1 MPITPRFKISQTE
14 TQIIVTIHIPHIRV
28 SASTLEMLVD
38 GYDFHFHSPPYLLYL
53 HFPGRLLDDAETL
66 REAKAAYDPSNQNGV
81 ITVTIFKE
89 DEGIWKDLDL
99 LGNLVNRSGSTPD
112 GIPREK
118 IQVIASENGNETVS
132 APISDESTI
141 ENKVGDFPED
151 IKSCL
156 RPHYGFLNLHH
167 SVFTAYAR
175 EGLSHDMLE
184 IPNPDE
190 TRAEDRR
197 ELRLETEV
205 AKFDADRYLGDVFL
219 SSDPNDENADMVF
232 TEAVR
237 MVAHWEAK
245 SSVDDLAEEMEKLQ
259 TKDVGVESTAQIS
272 PDFFGD
278 DEKQRLVENKA
289 QIPPLAKI
297 SSIQKESLF
306 LSLVDI
312 LYAYAYD
319 HRTTLGDATCE
330 SSWTIVMISP
340 TLSWFESYT
349 PPYDNIASVLR
360 WSIRRALI
368 HPYLRNFDFV
378 ARKLVK
384 DVASILA
391 AGKRVVLRCLLQI
404 QKTLNGSEFHYLFNK
419 LYISPYI
426 SWIQMIDDEDLASF
440 ASIVEKCVLDGD
452 CTLSKSS
459 LGLDLDTL
467 EMNAFEEM
475 EEGSES
481 EGETSGSE
489 GESDDSSTD
498 GDDSD
503 SEEEDHVNSKDTKVA
518 SKDSGNDRPRAN
530 LLDDQIGNGG
540 LLSIARE
547 TAITGDKAKVDPI
560 LDKSDVPKSLITEL

>member
-28 SASTLEMLVD
+28 SASTLDMLVD
-38 GYDFHFHSPPYLLYL
+38 GNDFHFHSAPYLLYL
-53 HFPGRLLDDAETL
+53 NFPGRLLDDAETI

-99 LGNLVNRSGSTPD
+99 LGNLVNRSASTPN
-112 GIPREK
+112 GVPPREK
-118 IQVIASENGNETVS
+118 IQVIASDNENGNETVS
-132 APISDESTI
+132 SSVAIPDDDSVD
-141 ENKVGDFPED
+141 DFPED

-184 IPNPDE
+184 IPSPDE
-190 TRAEDRR
+190 TPAEDRR
-197 ELRLETEV
+197 ELRLKTEV
-205 AKFDADRYLGDVFL
+205 TKFDADRYLGDLFL
-219 SSDPNDENADMVF
+219 SSDPDDENADMVF
-232 TEAVR
+232 TEAMR
-237 MVAHWEAK
+237 MEAHWETDY
-245 SSVDDLAEEMEKLQ
+245 SVDYLAKEMEKLQ
-259 TKDVGVESTAQIS
+259 TEDERAETTGQIS
-272 PDFFGD
+272 PDFFD
-278 DEKQRLVENKA
+278 NDEMHRLVENKA
-289 QIPPLAKI
+289 KIPPQSKI
-297 SSIQKESLF
+297 SAIQKESIF

-330 SSWTIVMISP
+330 SSWTIVMLSP

-349 PPYDNIASVLR
+349 PPYDSIASVLR

-368 HPYLRNFDFV
+368 HPYLRNYNFV
-378 ARKLVK
+378 ASKLVK

-404 QKTLNGSEFHYLFNK
+404 QKTLEGSEFHYLFNK

-440 ASIVEKCVLDGD
+440 ASQVNECVLDGN
-452 CTLSKSS
+452 CILSKSS
-459 LGLDLDTL
+459 LGLDLVTL
-467 EMNAFEEM
+467 EKDAFDQDEE
-475 EEGSES
+475 ENESES
-481 EGETSGSE
+481 DTSGSE
-489 GESDDSSTD
+489 SESDDSSS
-498 GDDSD
+498 GDDS
-503 SEEEDHVNSKDTKVA
+503 SGEDNEKKDTNVDNI
-518 SKDSGNDRPRAN
+518 DSVSDKPRVN
-530 LLDDQIGNGG
+530 LLDDQIGNGN

-547 TAITGDKAKVDPI
+547 TTITTGDKAKVEPR
-560 LDKSDVPKSLITEL
+560 LNKSGATTSLITEL